1 MRHIQ
6 DKDLDQLFKDRFEH
20 ASLEP
25 SADLWGKINKEI
37 SPKKVKVLPAYWM
50 AAAAIVVALT
60 AGLLFINPPAGQQ
73 PGAQQQNVTALKPKL
88 KVKSIPAPGARLD
101 SLNSTAQ
108 VAVVATKR
116 QPVVSGKKS
125 ILKVEH
131 KAITEKLI
139 TEPKKDLIAMQPKA
153 ADDHLTIKKQ
163 EVKLENAIAVNP
175 EAIKKED
182 LVFANVAPDV
192 PIDQVINE
200 NENVEKK
207 GIKNIG
213 DLVNYVVDKVDK
225 REQKF
230 LKFETDSDENS
241 SLVAINIGFIKL
253 NSRKHK

>member
-6 DKDLDQLFKDRFEH
+6 DKDLDKLFKDRFEH
-20 ASLEP
+20 ASLKP

-37 SPKKVKVLPAYWM
+37 APKKRKILPAYWM
-50 AAAAIVVALT
+50 AAAAIVVAST
-60 AGLLFINPPAGQQ
+60 AGLLFINQPTGQQ
-73 PGAQQQNVTALKPKL
+73 PIEQQQNVAAVKPKL
-88 KVKSIPAPGARLD
+88 EVKSITKSQVIPD
-101 SLNSTAQ
+101 SLRHAEQ
-108 VAVVATKR
+108 VAVVAVKI
-116 QPVVSGKKS
+116 QPKASGKKP
-125 ILKVEH
+125 IQKVER
-131 KAITEKLI
+131 KSVIEKII
-139 TEPKKDLIAMQPKA
+139 TEPKKDLIAMQPNA

-163 EVKLENAIAVNP
+163 EVKLP
-175 EAIKKED
+175 EAIALNPSEFKKD
-182 LVFANVAPDV
+182 SPVIANVAPDSS
-192 PIDQVINE
+192 IDPVTNE

-213 DLVNYVVDKVDK
+213 DLVNYVVDRVDK